1 MDMNNFTLTISY
13 EITSSNESWREIMD
27 EGIAAPSVTGG
38 EVNLP
43 QGGTRPSKAAVTG
56 GIFTEGSEAAGYA
69 EENSKKII
77 SSVLGDEVQ
86 NHITELLNGGS
97 VNDVEMFLTNI
108 AKNEYIKIASEFKD
122 NPDEIEAT
130 NQVIDSI
137 YVNVSINGPTMDEIQ
152 NAAKEF
158 AMGEI
163 KKMLGG
169 VAS

>member
-1 MDMNNFTLTISY
+1 MSTSNFTVTVSY
-13 EITSSNESWREIMD
+13 EITSSNESWRELMD
-27 EGIAAPSVTGG
+27 EGISPPSVTGG
-38 EVNLP
+38 DIILP
-43 QGGTRPSKAAVTG
+43 QGGTRPSRAAVTG

-77 SSVLGDEVQ
+77 SSVINEEIQD
-86 NHITELLNGGS
+86 HITELLSGGS
-97 VNDVEMFLTNI
+97 ANDIEMFLTNI
-108 AKNEYIKIASEFKD
+108 VKNEYIKIASEFKD